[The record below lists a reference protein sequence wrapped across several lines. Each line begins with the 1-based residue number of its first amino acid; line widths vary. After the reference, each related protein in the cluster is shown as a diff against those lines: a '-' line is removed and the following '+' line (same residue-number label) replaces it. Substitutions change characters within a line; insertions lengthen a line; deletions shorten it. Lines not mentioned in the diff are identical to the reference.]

1 MKLLLASALGLL
13 IFTPMSAFAE
23 TTTVVTI
30 NKQDI
35 SCYAAER
42 AGNFFQDGIHKRCLE
57 EGYERQADYKPFID
71 EDVANKAIADATKT
85 IISYCNLVN
94 ESPKGLYIST
104 SREKEMCANIGV
116 FVREK

>member
-1 MKLLLASALGLL
+1 MKLLLASAIGLL
-13 IFTPMSAFAE
+13 IFTPRSAFAE

-30 NKQDI
+30 NQQDI

-71 EDVANKAIADATKT
+71 EDVANKVIADSAKAE
-85 IISYCNLVN
+85 ISACNVIK
-94 ESPKGLYIST
+94 EFPKEIYTPT
-104 SREKEMCANIGV
+104 SRMKSICSSVGV
-116 FVREK
+116 LLE